1 MSKIVVLLI
10 KPIAILKFSLLSP
23 SGILRSLILSHF
35 PCTESLSDGRTSA
48 NLIGVCLS

>member
-23 SGILRSLILSHF
+23 SWDLKV
-35 PCTESLSDGRTSA
+35 P
-48 NLIGVCLS
+48 NP